1 MSLREDAMELMAR
14 LLQMG
19 LGSIDALPIRTI
31 YVPIAGQQNAFERQ
45 NVADT
50 YLATQPLI
58 SNWPKSD
65 VFKEL
70 IKTLQVSGHADV
82 LYKSRPNQDGDELGW
97 HAAIATY
104 LGNLFADYIRAE
116 EGKFDMARFMEMAN
130 QWLASIEANRRAVTL
145 WAPLFSFDMPTYA
158 SIVEFNSGVALT
170 KPSQEELAVLV
181 DEYIIGGAFPS
192 PPLGDFPTFFLTAV
206 AECPVGQPFNPL
218 RDVDFAD
225 VATAIR
231 LAANGEAGIRQI
243 GTAPRPG
250 DCRPRLSGYFQDV
263 ARTLPTGLTETKLLD
278 EQLDRVHSLL
288 DALPAAKAEWSAAI
302 RRFNQMP
309 DRVGIEDRLIDAVIA
324 LEAILSPEKAEEISY
339 RFRLRGA
346 WLLGRTDR
354 AARDSWQ
361 GRLKDLYDLRSDL
374 VHGNAKKLKN
384 IKPEQVRKC
393 LDDASIALTQL
404 LGEVIASGTSHD
416 DWRTKLDDEVLGA

>member
-1 MSLREDAMELMAR
+1 MELMAR

-31 YVPIAGQQNAFERQ
+31 YVPIAQQQNAFERR
-45 NVADT
+45 NVVDT

-58 SNWPKSD
+58 SSWPKSD

-82 LYKSRPNQDGDELGW
+82 LYESRPNRDGDELGW

-116 EGKFDMARFMEMAN
+116 DGKFDMARFMEMAN

-145 WAPLFSFDMPTYA
+145 WAPLFSFDMPAYA
-158 SIVEFNSGVALT
+158 SIVEFKSGVALT
-170 KPSQEELAVLV
+170 KPSQEELAILV
-181 DEYIIGGAFPS
+181 DEYTVGGAFPS

-206 AECPVGQPFNPL
+206 AECSVRQPLNPL
-218 RDVDFAD
+218 RDGDFAD

-263 ARTLPTGLTETKLLD
+263 ARTLPTGLTETKLLS

-288 DALPAAKAEWSAAI
+288 DALPAAKAEWSAAL
-302 RRFNQMP
+302 RRFSQMP

-324 LEAILSPEKAEEISY
+324 LESILSPEKAEEISY

-346 WLLGRTDR
+346 WLLGRADR

-393 LDDASIALTQL
+393 LDDASTALTQL
-404 LGEVIASGTSHD
+404 LGEVIASGKSHD
-416 DWRTKLDDEVLGA
+416 DWRTKLDNEVLGA